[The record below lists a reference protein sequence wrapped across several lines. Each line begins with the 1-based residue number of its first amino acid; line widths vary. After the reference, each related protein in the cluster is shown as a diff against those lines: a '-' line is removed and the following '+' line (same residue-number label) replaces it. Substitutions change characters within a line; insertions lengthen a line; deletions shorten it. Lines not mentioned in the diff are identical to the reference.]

1 MNQDLLTT
9 ITQIVT
15 KALVDIALLVIPILT
30 AYAANALRKF
40 AADRQVHR
48 VLTMHELLAQVAR
61 QAVFAVEQV
70 LADTPGPAKEAG
82 RPLPRHRRTRWP
94 RRPDHDRD
102 ARRPR
107 RRDRGPGAALPS
119 HRRAWVGCGRGPGE
133 RGNEQATGL
142 VGAGTWIAHF
152 GASAGG
158 SR

>member
-61 QAVFAVEQV
+61 QAVLAVEQTMT
-70 LADTPGPAKEAG
+70 ATPGPAKKQAALSRAIVELGSHGVPITTETPAALDDAIEAQVLLYRATAG
-82 RPLPRHRRTRWP
+82 RGS
-94 RRPDHDRD
+94 D
-102 ARRPR
+102 AAMAP
-107 RRDRGPGAALPS
+107 
-119 HRRAWVGCGRGPGE
+119 
-133 RGNEQATGL
+133 
-142 VGAGTWIAHF
+142 
-152 GASAGG
+152 ASAGTNRPLDSSVPG
-158 SR
+158 PG